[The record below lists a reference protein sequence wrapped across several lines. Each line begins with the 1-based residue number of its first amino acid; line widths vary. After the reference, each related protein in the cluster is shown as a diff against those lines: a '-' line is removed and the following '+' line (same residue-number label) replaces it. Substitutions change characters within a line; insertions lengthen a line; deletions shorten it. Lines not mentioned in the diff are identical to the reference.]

1 MAFLDVG
8 KALKEYSAQ
17 AMFKIFQTIEN
28 AVNNLDANNFRKAV
42 RGDSILQSRSI
53 SMNKL
58 AWLEHVIPLAM
69 PAPNYQTASTD
80 PANVGGYFPW
90 HPQKFPGGKWY
101 LEADIAIS
109 NAAGT
114 VTCQLVSGS
123 VLKAV
128 TTNQTGLQR
137 IRSETEVTM
146 PAEAANVWI
155 QVFSSNASY
164 TLTLGGAKL
173 IFVPY

>member
-1 MAFLDVG
+1 MAYLDIG
-8 KALKEYSAQ
+8 KALKEYSAK
-17 AMFKIFQTIEN
+17 AMFQIFKLIETSVNNINEGNFRQTI
-28 AVNNLDANNFRKAV
+28 
-42 RGDSILQSRSI
+42 RGDSILTQRSI

-58 AWLEHVIPLAM
+58 AWLEYVIPLAM
-69 PAPNYQTASTD
+69 PAPNYQMSSVT

-90 HPQKFPGGKWY
+90 HPLKFPGGQWF

-109 NAAGT
+109 DGLGV

-128 TTNQTGLQR
+128 TTNQVNLQR
-137 IRSETEVTM
+137 IRSATAIVM
-146 PAEAANVWI
+146 PTEAANIWV
-155 QVFSSNASY
+155 QVFSSSASY
-164 TLTLGGAKL
+164 TATLGGAKL